1 MGLFQENCISLAK
14 LPCLISDDL
23 LYISII
29 YYYYTS
35 TAIIM
40 YINDYASSVCDAM
53 SLEGTQFHIWCTC
66 LANCNMKPKDACAD
80 MK

>member
-1 MGLFQENCISLAK
+1 MLDIRWSLVN
-14 LPCLISDDL
+14 IN
-23 LYISII
+23 II

-40 YINDYASSVCDAM
+40 YINGCASSVCDAM

-66 LANCNMKPKDACAD
+66 LANCDMKPKDAYAD